1 LVQANVLVLGCDARK
16 WLLIVFFILR
26 RTSATPYWVL
36 NRSKLP
42 AGLMTKCP
50 ADDPWR
56 PGLTGRRPRA
66 ATAPAVGTTP
76 LSPPPSPRKVPATQ
90 VPKQSNKERAAV
102 KKESWCAEV
111 AAMLPPDL
119 CGSLGRSWQEA
130 MASDPR
136 CLSTQSLD
144 YGMGFRS
151 RSRIARECWRCC
163 RLITPAPCPSRPAPR
178 LSRHRLWKVDGDH
191 GVVDSEACGE
201 VFVALRHELLDG
213 SSGPADSQQRR
224 STASGF
230 TTASG
235 FMPCDNTSTCSS
247 KSAAAVELEEAETQV
262 LAELRRRLHKEGGY
276 RDLPNDLVHSV
287 FRVCRRDPER
297 AFRRALDMLSWRER
311 EGVDLILTNPAAVA
325 EELSWRRLLRYG
337 FPGKDRKSRP
347 VMIQA
352 VGQWDMR
359 ALNAAV
365 KERKQGLLRSHVV
378 VYETLRRQAQEA
390 LLLQVNAASRDS
402 DGSCKEVNGRIIL
415 PPEMLRRRPL
425 RWVIVLDVEGLSF
438 WHTRFPEV
446 LAGLQEASVLGSKY
460 YPETVDRMFVVNASP
475 GFHLT
480 WRLISRFVKPNT
492 RSKVR
497 VLPAG
502 DYQDLIAECGSACIP
517 VHLGGLLPASALPFV
532 VGK

>member
-1 LVQANVLVLGCDARK
+1 MTNCPSNDASVQKRPKLTMQGTGLPNG
-16 WLLIVFFILR
+16 LR
-26 RTSATPYWVL
+26 
-36 NRSKLP
+36 
-42 AGLMTKCP
+42 
-50 ADDPWR
+50 
-56 PGLTGRRPRA
+56 TGGMRPRA
-66 ATAPAVGTTP
+66 ATAPAVAAIV
-76 LSPPPSPRKVPATQ
+76 SPPPSPRTVPPTP
-90 VPKQSNKERAAV
+90 VPKQSNKERATM
-102 KKESWCAEV
+102 KNGSWCAEV

-130 MASDPR
+130 MANDPR
-136 CLSTQSLD
+136 CLSAQSLEFSV
-144 YGMGFRS
+144 GFRS
-151 RSRIARECWRCC
+151 KSRVARECWRCC
-163 RLITPAPCPSRPAPR
+163 RLIMPAPYPSRPAPR
-178 LSRHRLWKVDGDH
+178 VSRHRLWRVEGDH
-191 GVVDSEACGE
+191 GVADSETCGE
-201 VFVALRHELLDG
+201 GLRSLHQELLE
-213 SSGPADSQQRR
+213 SSGGSADNQQRR
-224 STASGF
+224 SLASG
-230 TTASG
+230 ASAS
-235 FMPCDNTSTCSS
+235 MPCDNTSSCSS
-247 KSAAAVELEEAETQV
+247 RSTAPAELDDAETQV
-262 LAELRRRLHKEGGY
+262 IAELRHRLHKEAGY
-276 RDLPNDLVHSV
+276 RDLATDLLHSCC
-287 FRVCRRDPER
+287 RVCKRDPER

-311 EGVDLILTNPAAVA
+311 EGVDLILSNPAAVA

-337 FPGKDRKSRP
+337 FAGKDKKSRP

-359 ALNAAV
+359 ALHAAV
-365 KERKQGLLRSHVV
+365 KERKQGLLQAHVV

-390 LLLQVNAASRDS
+390 LLLQATAAPV
-402 DGSCKEVNGRIIL
+402 DGAGYAKEVIP
-415 PPEMLRRRPL
+415 PPELLRRRPL

-517 VHLGGLLPASALPFV
+517 VHLGGLLPASALPYV
-532 VGK
+532 AGR